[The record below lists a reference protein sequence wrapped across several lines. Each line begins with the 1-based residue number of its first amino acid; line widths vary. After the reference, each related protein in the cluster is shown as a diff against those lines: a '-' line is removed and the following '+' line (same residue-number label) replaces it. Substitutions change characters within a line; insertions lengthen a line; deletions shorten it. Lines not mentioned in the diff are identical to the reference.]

1 MGISES
7 ILNRTIQCC
16 EHVCEDFDCEIKLCC
31 CETRYSSNS
40 PIKRSISRNSNRSDK
55 SEKTELSEK

>member
-16 EHVCEDFDCEIKLCC
+16 EGICEDVECEIDSGCC
-31 CETRYSSNS
+31 KTHYANNHRKKKEEE
-40 PIKRSISRNSNRSDK
+40 IVSDK
-55 SEKTELSEK
+55 IIK